1 MTPFKERMNL
11 YRAYREQNPDKNYW
25 DWKASIYAQDNDW
38 GYQEWKRNLPENLR
52 YESPDY
58 DLYGAYKAG
67 MQPVLESDGAYHLGS
82 RDPQTGRILKRKG
95 HPTYQ
100 MAIDAEKAMGYDV
113 YEGNDGYTYSQ
124 PRVPAMSTGGRNEE
138 YVAQADAILSNDK
151 YRQDVERE
159 LDLEK
164 AVWLANHTDN
174 NTGVVSPFYNS
185 IEDTYSGGEGYEEG
199 VPLDKLMGELVIRPE
214 YKSKQQME
222 RALNRAEGKRGEEY
236 WHKGA
241 QDATKFVGATVM
253 APLAATM
260 FSVPAVVSALDVIDV
275 IADPFNPLAYL
286 PYYNSSV
293 GGRFVGAVAH
303 KFGKAYVP
311 ELLRK
316 SSQPLALTED
326 GRVIISGSRTGK
338 GHDGITNFTT
348 DRPVVSH
355 GSGNWDSHD
364 LYIVNP
370 NKVDKNSFV
379 SIEPSDTYT
388 LTDNP
393 ITIDRG
399 DVTVV
404 TGNPATIEYA
414 RKNGIPLVTNQKLQ
428 KAYQDAV
435 NKYNFAR
442 AKEKASGS
450 RLSFVKQ
457 EDFFDDYSRML
468 SQQYRKRTKPTLAD
482 YELFSKKTGLN
493 PHIKAFDDDIAKL
506 EYEYVTRPISA
517 PPVTYPNGREI
528 LGSSHQFNL
537 MGRDAY
543 GNVFYDPATTSE
555 GIFRKW
561 RQNTGKTDKFEFW
574 NKVWPEANM

>member
-11 YRAYREQNPDKNYW
+11 YRAYREQNPGKNYW
-25 DWKASIYAQDNDW
+25 DWKQS
-38 GYQEWKRNLPENLR
+38 
-52 YESPDY
+52 
-58 DLYGAYKAG
+58 
-67 MQPVLESDGAYHLGS
+67 LE
-82 RDPQTGRILKRKG
+82 
-95 HPTYQ
+95 
-100 MAIDAEKAMGYDV
+100 
-113 YEGNDGYTYSQ
+113 
-124 PRVPAMSTGGRNEE
+124 VPAMQDGGSTEDYVGPQIDQYALQEAINQTGIDL
-138 YVAQADAILSNDK
+138 YVAD
-151 YRQDVERE
+151 
-159 LDLEK
+159 
-164 AVWLANHTDN
+164 HTDP
-174 NTGVVSPFYNS
+174 NTGVVSPFYNKAD
-185 IEDTYSGGEGYEEG
+185 DTYGTYQL
-199 VPLDKLMGELVIRPE
+199 PELAIKPE
-214 YKSKQQME
+214 YKSAQQME

-260 FSVPAVVSALDVIDV
+260 FNVPAVASALDAIDV

-293 GGRFVGAVAH
+293 GGRLVGAVAH

-393 ITIDRG
+393 ITVDRG

-435 NKYNFAR
+435 NRYNFAR

-450 RLSFVKQ
+450 RISYVKQ

-482 YELFSKKTGLN
+482 YELFSKKTGLD

-506 EYEYVTRPISA
+506 EYEYATRPISA

-537 MGRDAY
+537 MSRDAY